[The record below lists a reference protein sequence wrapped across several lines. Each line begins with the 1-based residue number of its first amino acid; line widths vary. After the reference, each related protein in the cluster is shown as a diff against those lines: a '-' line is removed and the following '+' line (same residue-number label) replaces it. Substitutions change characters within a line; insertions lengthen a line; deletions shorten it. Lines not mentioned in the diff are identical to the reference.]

1 MLRSEQTTKSNG
13 ISKHSGRLMVV
24 ASSVYKA
31 DTKHDAVCEDVGR
44 LAALFCMVHR
54 LPGEFGLD
62 GLGACNLETNDHV
75 RKDDRGYSL
84 RQ

>member
-1 MLRSEQTTKSNG
+1 MF
-13 ISKHSGRLMVV
+13 V

-31 DTKHDAVCEDVGR
+31 DTKHDAVCEDIGR

-54 LPGEFGLD
+54 LPGKFGLD
-62 GLGACNLETNDHV
+62 GLGACNLETNEHA

-84 RQ
+84 RQQGQCGKAGTNLLGVVKAL